1 MKYLFLVWVLIF
13 SLVAPS
19 AAISDNKPLL
29 DESLYQHV
37 DAEVKQPYYLI
48 SGLGT
53 IHHPVSTSNPQAQK
67 FFDQGLN
74 LIYAFN
80 HDEAV
85 RSFQYA
91 AKLDPHLAIAYWGVA
106 LALGPNINSAIDPN
120 RELAAYQAIHQAL
133 ALSTQASTQERDY
146 ITALAKRY
154 SQDTDADL
162 YQLAVDYAKAMG
174 NLVKRYPDDLDA
186 ATLYAESLMDLHP
199 WQHWT
204 KDGKPQPDTEKIV
217 AVLESVLKRN
227 PNHAG
232 ANHYY
237 IHAVEAS
244 PSPERALVSANR
256 LGTLAP
262 AAGHLVHMPS
272 HIYFRV
278 GDYQGAMQANEQAIA
293 QDDIYIKKYQV
304 QGTYPMMYYNH
315 NVHFLMVASSMAGRY
330 EDALKSAD
338 KLVANATAIDPYAPM
353 LEGFLG
359 SKMLIQTRF
368 SDWDAILKTPAP
380 AAKLPTTTALWH
392 FARGMAI
399 AATGKLENA
408 ASESRALLAA
418 KQGISTEA
426 TIGFSPASNILDIAS
441 KVLDAKIAREKH
453 DYEFAIQ
460 LLEKAVV
467 AEDALNYVEPPDW
480 YFPTRESLGAVL
492 LAKGDYREAEKVF
505 RADLKKYP
513 HNGRSLFGLQATL
526 QALGK
531 DEAAQLV
538 KAELETVWKGDVRQL
553 KIATLVN

>member
-1 MKYLFLVWVLIF
+1 MLIL
-13 SLVAPS
+13 SLIAPS
-19 AAISDNKPLL
+19 AAIA
-29 DESLYQHV
+29 QV
-37 DAEVKQPYYLI
+37 QQPYTLI

-53 IHHPVSTSNPQAQK
+53 IHHPVSTANPQAQE

-91 AKLDPHLAIAYWGVA
+91 AKLDPHLAIAYWGIA

-120 RELAAYQAIHQAL
+120 RELAAYQAVQQAL
-133 ALSTQASTQERDY
+133 ALSAQASTQERDY

-154 SQDTDADL
+154 SQDPDADL
-162 YQLAVDYAKAMG
+162 YQLAVDYAKAMAK
-174 NLVKRYPDDLDA
+174 LVKRYPDDLDV

-204 KDGKPQPDTEKIV
+204 KDGKPQPDTEEIV
-217 AVLESVLKRN
+217 AILESVLKRN
-227 PNHAG
+227 PNHTG

-244 PSPERALVSANR
+244 PSPEKALVSAKR
-256 LGTLAP
+256 LGILAP

-278 GDYQGAMQANEQAIA
+278 GDYEGAMRANEQAIA
-293 QDDIYIKKYQV
+293 QDDIYINKYQV

-330 EDALKSAD
+330 EDALKSAE

-368 SDWDAILKTPAP
+368 NNWDAILKTPAP
-380 AAKLPTTTALWH
+380 DAKLPTTKALWH
-392 FARGMAI
+392 FARGMAMS
-399 AATGKLENA
+399 ATGKLEDA

-418 KQGISTEA
+418 KQVISTQA
-426 TIGFSPASNILDIAS
+426 TIGFSPASSILDIAS
-441 KVLDAKIAREKH
+441 KVLDAKIAKEKH
-453 DYEFAIQ
+453 DYESAIQ
-460 LLEKAVV
+460 LLEKAVA

-480 YFPTRESLGAVL
+480 YFPTRESLGSVL
-492 LAKGDYREAEKVF
+492 LAKGDYKEAEKVF

-513 HNGRSLFGLQATL
+513 HNGRSLFGLQASL
-526 QALGK
+526 QAQGK
-531 DEAAQLV
+531 DQAAQLV
-538 KAELETVWKGDVRQL
+538 KAELETAWKGADTEL
-553 KIATLVN
+553 DIAKM

>member
-1 MKYLFLVWVLIF
+1 MKYLFIVWVLIL
-13 SLVAPS
+13 SLIAPN
-19 AAISDNKPLL
+19 AAMSDNKPL
-29 DESLYQHV
+29 SVY
-37 DAEVKQPYYLI
+37 AEVKHPYTLI

-53 IHHPVSTSNPQAQK
+53 IHHPVSTSNPQAQE

-85 RSFQYA
+85 RSFEYA
-91 AKLDPHLAIAYWGVA
+91 AKLDPHLAIAYWGIA

-120 RELAAYQAIHQAL
+120 RELAAYQAVQQAL
-133 ALSTQASTQERDY
+133 ALSSRASTQERDY

-154 SQDTDADL
+154 SQDADADL
-162 YQLAVDYAKAMG
+162 YQLALYYAKAMAT
-174 NLVKRYPDDLDA
+174 LVKRYPDDLDA

-204 KDGKPQPDTEKIV
+204 KDGKPQPDTEEIV
-217 AVLESVLKRN
+217 AILESVLKRN
-227 PNHAG
+227 PNHTG

-244 PSPERALVSANR
+244 PSPERALVSAKR

-278 GDYQGAMQANEQAIA
+278 GDYEGAMQANKQAIA

-315 NVHFLMVASSMAGRY
+315 NVHFIMVASSMAGRY
-330 EDALKSAD
+330 EDALQSAD

-368 SDWDAILKTPAP
+368 CDWDAILKTPAP
-380 AAKLPTTTALWH
+380 DAKLLTTTALWH

-399 AATGKLENA
+399 AATGKLEDA

-418 KQGISTEA
+418 KQVIPIEA
-426 TIGFSPASNILDIAS
+426 TIGFSPASRILDIAS

-453 DYEFAIQ
+453 DYESAIQ
-460 LLEKAVV
+460 LLEKAVTV
-467 AEDALNYVEPPDW
+467 EDALDYVEPPDW
-480 YFPTRESLGAVL
+480 YFPTRESLGAVF
-492 LAKGDYREAEKVF
+492 LAKGDYREAENVF

-513 HNGRSLFGLQATL
+513 HNGRSLFGLQASL
-526 QALGK
+526 LALGK
-531 DEAAQLV
+531 DQAAQLV
-538 KAELETVWKGDVRQL
+538 KAELETAWKGDDRQL
-553 KIATLVN
+553 DRPKFN

>member
-1 MKYLFLVWVLIF
+1 MKYLFIIWVLIL
-13 SLVAPS
+13 SLIAPN
-19 AAISDNKPLL
+19 AAIA
-29 DESLYQHV
+29 Q
-37 DAEVKQPYYLI
+37 ARQPYTLI
-48 SGLGT
+48 SGLGA
-53 IHHPVSTSNPQAQK
+53 IHHPVSTTNAQAQE

-85 RSFQYA
+85 RSFQHA
-91 AKLDPHLAIAYWGVA
+91 AKLDPHLAIAYWGIA
-106 LALGPNINSAIDPN
+106 LALGPNINLAIDPN
-120 RELAAYQAIHQAL
+120 RELAAYQAVQQAL
-133 ALSTQASTQERDY
+133 ALSTKASNQERDY

-154 SQDTDADL
+154 SQDPGADL
-162 YQLAVDYAKAMG
+162 YQLAVDYAKAMAT
-174 NLVKRYPDDLDA
+174 LVELYPDDLDA

-217 AVLESVLKRN
+217 AILESVLKRN
-227 PNHAG
+227 PNHTG

-244 PSPERALVSANR
+244 PSPERALVSAKR

-278 GDYQGAMQANEQAIA
+278 GDYEGAMQANKQAIA

-315 NVHFLMVASSMAGRY
+315 NVHFLMVASSMAGKY
-330 EDALKSAD
+330 EDALQAAD
-338 KLVANATAIDPYAPM
+338 KLVANATAINPCIPM

-380 AAKLPTTTALWH
+380 DVKLPTTTALWH
-392 FARGMAI
+392 FARGMAM
-399 AATGKLENA
+399 AATGKLEEA
-408 ASESRALLAA
+408 ASESRALLTA
-418 KQGISTEA
+418 KQEISTEA
-426 TIGFSPASNILDIAS
+426 TIGLSPASRILDIAS
-441 KVLDAKIAREKH
+441 KVLDAKIATKNN
-453 DYEFAIQ
+453 DYEYAIQ
-460 LLEKAVV
+460 SLEKATV
-467 AEDALNYVEPPDW
+467 AEDALDYVEPPDW

-492 LAKGDYREAEKVF
+492 LAKGDYKKAEKVF
-505 RADLKKYP
+505 RTDLEKYP

-531 DEAAQLV
+531 EDAAQIV
-538 KAELETVWKGDVRQL
+538 KADLQTAWKGQTIWNFRF
-553 KIATLVN
+553 

>member
-380 AAKLPTTTALWH
+380 EAKLPTTTALWH

-441 KVLDAKIAREKH
+441 KVLDAKIARENH
-453 DYEFAIQ
+453 DYESAIQ

>member
-19 AAISDNKPLL
+19 AAISGNKPLL
-29 DESLYQHV
+29 DENLYQHV
-37 DAEVKQPYYLI
+37 DAEVKQPYNLI

-53 IHHPVSTSNPQAQK
+53 IHHPVSTSNPQAQE

-85 RSFQYA
+85 RSFEYA
-91 AKLDPHLAIAYWGVA
+91 AKLDPHLVIAYWGVA
-106 LALGPNINSAIDPN
+106 LALGPNINSEIDPN
-120 RELAAYQAIHQAL
+120 RELAAYQAVQQAL

-154 SQDTDADL
+154 SQDADADL
-162 YQLAVDYAKAMG
+162 YQLALYYAKAMG

-204 KDGKPQPDTEKIV
+204 KDGKPQPDTEEIV
-217 AVLESVLKRN
+217 AILESVLKRN

-278 GDYQGAMQANEQAIA
+278 GDYEGAMQANKQAIA

-338 KLVANATAIDPYAPM
+338 KLVVNATAIDPYAPM

-380 AAKLPTTTALWH
+380 EAKLPTTSALWH
-392 FARGMAI
+392 FARGMAS

-418 KQGISTEA
+418 KQGISTER
-426 TIGFSPASNILDIAS
+426 TIGFSPASTILDIAS
-441 KVLDAKIAREKH
+441 KVLDAKIARENH
-453 DYEFAIQ
+453 DYESAIQ

-513 HNGRSLFGLQATL
+513 HNGRSLFGLQASL

-538 KAELETVWKGDVRQL
+538 KAELETAWKGDVQQL

>member
-1 MKYLFLVWVLIF
+1 MKYLFLVWVLIL

-19 AAISDNKPLL
+19 AAI
-29 DESLYQHV
+29 
-37 DAEVKQPYYLI
+37 AQPRQSYTLI

-53 IHHPVSTSNPQAQK
+53 IHHPVSTPNSQAQE

-85 RSFQYA
+85 RSFQHA
-91 AKLDPHLAIAYWGVA
+91 AKLDPHLAIAYWGIA
-106 LALGPNINSAIDPN
+106 LALGPNINLEIDPN
-120 RELAAYQAIHQAL
+120 RELAAYQAVQQAL
-133 ALSTQASTQERDY
+133 ALSTHASTQERDY

-154 SQDTDADL
+154 SRYIDADL
-162 YQLAVDYAKAMG
+162 YQLALYYAKAMAI
-174 NLVKRYPDDLDA
+174 LVKRYPDDLDA

-204 KDGKPQPDTEKIV
+204 KDGKPREDTEEIV

-227 PNHAG
+227 PNHPG

-244 PSPERALVSANR
+244 PSPERAFMSAKR
-256 LGTLAP
+256 LQTLAP
-262 AAGHLVHMPS
+262 GAGHLVHMSS

-278 GDYQGAMQANEQAIA
+278 GDYQGAMQANKQAIA
-293 QDDIYIKKYQV
+293 QDDIYISKYQV

-315 NVHFLMVASSMAGRY
+315 NVYFLMVASSMAGRY
-330 EDALKSAD
+330 DDALKSAD
-338 KLVANATAIDPYAPM
+338 KLIANVIAIDPYIPM
-353 LEGFLG
+353 LEGFMG

-380 AAKLPTTTALWH
+380 NAKLPTTTALWH
-392 FARGMAI
+392 FARGMAK
-399 AATGKLENA
+399 AATGKLEDA

-418 KQGISTEA
+418 KQVIPSEA
-426 TIGFSPASNILDIAS
+426 TIGFSLASRILDIAS

-453 DYEFAIQ
+453 DYESAIK

-467 AEDALNYVEPPDW
+467 AEDAFDYLEPPDW
-480 YFPTRESLGAVL
+480 YFPTRESLGGVL
-492 LAKGDYREAEKVF
+492 LAKGDYAQAEKVF

-513 HNGRSLFGLQATL
+513 HNGRSLFGLQASL

-531 DEAAQLV
+531 AQAAQLV
-538 KAELETVWKGDVRQL
+538 KAELETTWKGDDPQL
-553 KIATLVN
+553 DIAKI

>member
-1 MKYLFLVWVLIF
+1 MKYLFIIWVLIL
-13 SLVAPS
+13 SLIAPN
-19 AAISDNKPLL
+19 AAIA
-29 DESLYQHV
+29 Q
-37 DAEVKQPYYLI
+37 ARQPYTLI

-53 IHHPVSTSNPQAQK
+53 IHHPVSTANAQAQE

-85 RSFQYA
+85 RSFQHA
-91 AKLDPHLAIAYWGVA
+91 AKLDPHLAIAYWGIA
-106 LALGPNINSAIDPN
+106 LALGPNINLEIDPN
-120 RELAAYQAIHQAL
+120 RELAAYQAVQQAL
-133 ALSTQASTQERDY
+133 ALFTKASNQERDY

-154 SQDTDADL
+154 SQDSGADL
-162 YQLAVDYAKAMG
+162 YQLAVDYAKAMAT
-174 NLVKRYPDDLDA
+174 LVERYPDDLDA

-204 KDGKPQPDTEKIV
+204 KDGKPQLDTEKIV
-217 AVLESVLKRN
+217 AILESVLKRN
-227 PNHAG
+227 PNHTG

-244 PSPERALVSANR
+244 PSPQRALVSAKR

-278 GDYQGAMQANEQAIA
+278 GDYEGAMQANKQAIA

-315 NVHFLMVASSMAGRY
+315 NVHFLMVASSMAGKY
-330 EDALKSAD
+330 EDALQAAD
-338 KLVANATAIDPYAPM
+338 KLVANATAINPCIPM

-380 AAKLPTTTALWH
+380 DVKLPTTTALWH
-392 FARGMAI
+392 FARGMAM
-399 AATGKLENA
+399 AATGKLEEA
-408 ASESRALLAA
+408 ASESRALLTA
-418 KQGISTEA
+418 KQEISTEA
-426 TIGFSPASNILDIAS
+426 TIGLSPASRILDIAS
-441 KVLDAKIAREKH
+441 KVLDAKIATKNN
-453 DYEFAIQ
+453 DYEYAIQ
-460 LLEKAVV
+460 LLEKATV
-467 AEDALNYVEPPDW
+467 AEDALDYVEPPDW

-492 LAKGDYREAEKVF
+492 LAKGDYKEAEKVF
-505 RADLKKYP
+505 RTDLEKYP

-531 DEAAQLV
+531 EDAAQIV
-538 KAELETVWKGDVRQL
+538 KADLQTAWKGQTIWNFRF
-553 KIATLVN
+553 

>member
-1 MKYLFLVWVLIF
+1 MKYLFLIWVLIF

-19 AAISDNKPLL
+19 AAISDNKLLL
-29 DESLYQHV
+29 DESLHQQVY
-37 DAEVKQPYYLI
+37 AEVKQPYNLI

-53 IHHPVSTSNPQAQK
+53 IHHPVSTSNAQAQE

-85 RSFQYA
+85 RSFEYA

-106 LALGPNINSAIDPN
+106 LALGPNINSEIDPN
-120 RELAAYQAIHQAL
+120 RELAAYQAVQQAL

-154 SQDTDADL
+154 SQDADADL
-162 YQLAVDYAKAMG
+162 YQLALYYAKAMG

-204 KDGKPQPDTEKIV
+204 KDGKPQPDTEEIV

-244 PSPERALVSANR
+244 PSPERALVSAKR

-278 GDYQGAMQANEQAIA
+278 GDYQGAMQE
-293 QDDIYIKKYQV
+293 
-304 QGTYPMMYYNH
+304 
-315 NVHFLMVASSMAGRY
+315 
-330 EDALKSAD
+330 
-338 KLVANATAIDPYAPM
+338 
-353 LEGFLG
+353 
-359 SKMLIQTRF
+359 
-368 SDWDAILKTPAP
+368 
-380 AAKLPTTTALWH
+380 WH
-392 FARGMAI
+392 
-399 AATGKLENA
+399 
-408 ASESRALLAA
+408 SC
-418 KQGISTEA
+418 
-426 TIGFSPASNILDIAS
+426 
-441 KVLDAKIAREKH
+441 
-453 DYEFAIQ
+453 
-460 LLEKAVV
+460 
-467 AEDALNYVEPPDW
+467 
-480 YFPTRESLGAVL
+480 
-492 LAKGDYREAEKVF
+492 
-505 RADLKKYP
+505 
-513 HNGRSLFGLQATL
+513 
-526 QALGK
+526 
-531 DEAAQLV
+531 
-538 KAELETVWKGDVRQL
+538 
-553 KIATLVN
+553 

>member
-29 DESLYQHV
+29 DESLHQHV
-37 DAEVKQPYYLI
+37 YTEVKQPYNLI

-53 IHHPVSTSNPQAQK
+53 IHHPVSTSNSQAQK
-67 FFDQGLN
+67 FFEQGLN

-106 LALGPNINSAIDPN
+106 LALGPNINSEIDPN
-120 RELAAYQAIHQAL
+120 RELAAYQAVQQAL

-146 ITALAKRY
+146 INALAKRY
-154 SQDTDADL
+154 SQDADADL

-217 AVLESVLKRN
+217 AVLESVLERN

-278 GDYQGAMQANEQAIA
+278 GDYQRAMQANEQAIA

-368 SDWDAILKTPAP
+368 SDWDAIFKTPAP
-380 AAKLPTTTALWH
+380 EAKLPTTSALWH
-392 FARGMAI
+392 FARGMAS
-399 AATGKLENA
+399 AATGKLEDA

-418 KQGISTEA
+418 KQGISTKA
-426 TIGFSPASNILDIAS
+426 TIGFSPASTILDIAS

-453 DYEFAIQ
+453 DYESAIQ

-553 KIATLVN
+553 NIATLVN

>member
-1 MKYLFLVWVLIF
+1 MKYLFIIWVLIL
-13 SLVAPS
+13 SLIAPN
-19 AAISDNKPLL
+19 AAIA
-29 DESLYQHV
+29 Q
-37 DAEVKQPYYLI
+37 ARQPYSLI
-48 SGLGT
+48 SGLGA
-53 IHHPVSTSNPQAQK
+53 IQHPVSTANAQAQD
-67 FFDQGLN
+67 FFDQGLH

-85 RSFQYA
+85 RSFQHA
-91 AKLDPHLAIAYWGVA
+91 AKLDPHLAIAYWGIA

-120 RELAAYQAIHQAL
+120 RELAAYQAVQQAL
-133 ALSTQASTQERDY
+133 ALSTKASNQERDY
-146 ITALAKRY
+146 ISALAKRY
-154 SQDTDADL
+154 SQDPGADL
-162 YQLAVDYAKAMG
+162 YQLAVDYAKAMAT
-174 NLVKRYPDDLDA
+174 LVELYPDDLDA

-204 KDGKPQPDTEKIV
+204 KDGKPQPDTERIV
-217 AVLESVLKRN
+217 AILESVLKRN
-227 PNHAG
+227 PNHTG

-244 PSPERALVSANR
+244 PSPERALVSAKR

-315 NVHFLMVASSMAGRY
+315 NVHFLMVASSMAGKY
-330 EDALKSAD
+330 EDALQAAD
-338 KLVANATAIDPYAPM
+338 KLVANATAINPYIPM

-380 AAKLPTTTALWH
+380 DVKLPTTTALWH
-392 FARGMAI
+392 FARGMAM
-399 AATGKLENA
+399 AATGKLKDA
-408 ASESRALLAA
+408 ANESQALLAA
-418 KQGISTEA
+418 KQEISTEA
-426 TIGFSPASNILDIAS
+426 TIGFSPASRILDIAS
-441 KVLDAKIAREKH
+441 KVLNAKIAAKKH
-453 DYEFAIQ
+453 DYEYAIQ

-467 AEDALNYVEPPDW
+467 AEDALDYVEPPDW
-480 YFPTRESLGAVL
+480 YLPTRESLGAVL

-505 RADLKKYP
+505 RTDLEKYL

-531 DEAAQLV
+531 DEAAQVV
-538 KAELETVWKGDVRQL
+538 KAELQTAWKGDEQQL
-553 KIATLVN
+553 DLTY

>member
-19 AAISDNKPLL
+19 AAMSDNKPLL
-29 DESLYQHV
+29 DQSIHQHV
-37 DAEVKQPYYLI
+37 YTEVKQPYNLI

-80 HDEAV
+80 HDEAA

-120 RELAAYQAIHQAL
+120 RELAAYQAVQQAV
-133 ALSTQASTQERDY
+133 ALSTEASTPERDY
-146 ITALAKRY
+146 INALAKRY
-154 SQDTDADL
+154 SQDADADL

-204 KDGKPQPDTEKIV
+204 KDGKPQPDTEEIV
-217 AVLESVLKRN
+217 AILESVLKRN

-278 GDYQGAMQANEQAIA
+278 GDYQGAMQANKQAIA

-380 AAKLPTTTALWH
+380 AAKLPTTSALWH
-392 FARGMAI
+392 FARGMAS
-399 AATGKLENA
+399 AATGKLEDA

-418 KQGISTEA
+418 KQGISTRA
-426 TIGFSPASNILDIAS
+426 TIGFSPASTILDIAS

-453 DYEFAIQ
+453 DYESAIQ

-538 KAELETVWKGDVRQL
+538 KAELETAWKGDVRQL
-553 KIATLVN
+553 NIATLIN

>member
-1 MKYLFLVWVLIF
+1 MKYLFLIWVLILSF
-13 SLVAPS
+13 VAPS
-19 AAISDNKPLL
+19 AAIADNKPL
-29 DESLYQHV
+29 YVYAQ
-37 DAEVKQPYYLI
+37 ARQPYTLI
-48 SGLGT
+48 SGVGT
-53 IHHPVSTSNPQAQK
+53 IHHPVSTSNPQAQE

-91 AKLDPHLAIAYWGVA
+91 AKLDPHLAIAYWGIA
-106 LALGPNINSAIDPN
+106 LALGPNINLAMDPN
-120 RELAAYQAIHQAL
+120 QELAAYQAVQQAL
-133 ALSTQASTQERDY
+133 ALSTQASAQERDY

-154 SQDTDADL
+154 SQDADADL

-174 NLVKRYPDDLDA
+174 TLVKRYPDDLDA

-204 KDGKPQPDTEKIV
+204 KDGKPQPDTEEIV
-217 AVLESVLKRN
+217 AILESVLKRN
-227 PNHAG
+227 PNHTG

-244 PSPERALVSANR
+244 PSPERALVSAKR

-262 AAGHLVHMPS
+262 TAGHLVHMPS

-278 GDYQGAMQANEQAIA
+278 GDYEGAMQANEQAIA

-315 NVHFLMVASSMAGRY
+315 NIHFLMVASSMAGKY
-330 EDALKSAD
+330 KDALQAAET
-338 KLVANATAIDPYAPM
+338 LVANATAIDPYAPM

-380 AAKLPTTTALWH
+380 DTKLPTTTALWH
-392 FARGMAI
+392 FARGMAS
-399 AATGKLENA
+399 AATGKLEDA

-418 KQGISTEA
+418 KQGIYTEA
-426 TIGFSPASNILDIAS
+426 TIGFSLASRILDIAS

-453 DYEFAIQ
+453 DYESAIL
-460 LLEKAVV
+460 LLEKAVAV
-467 AEDALNYVEPPDW
+467 EDTLDYVEPPDW
-480 YFPTRESLGAVL
+480 YFPTRESLGSVL
-492 LAKGDYREAEKVF
+492 LAKGDYTQAEKVF
-505 RADLKKYP
+505 RADLEKYP
-513 HNGRSLFGLQATL
+513 HNGRSLFGLQTSL

-531 DEAAQLV
+531 DKAAQLV
-538 KAELETVWKGDVRQL
+538 KAELETAWKGDDKQL
-553 KIATLVN
+553 DIANMY

>member
-1 MKYLFLVWVLIF
+1 MKYLFIIWVLIL
-13 SLVAPS
+13 SLIAPN
-19 AAISDNKPLL
+19 AAIA
-29 DESLYQHV
+29 Q
-37 DAEVKQPYYLI
+37 ARQPYTLI
-48 SGLGT
+48 SGLGA
-53 IHHPVSTSNPQAQK
+53 IHHPVSTTNAQAQE

-85 RSFQYA
+85 RSFQHA
-91 AKLDPHLAIAYWGVA
+91 AKLDPHLAIAYWGIA
-106 LALGPNINSAIDPN
+106 LALGPNINLEIDPN
-120 RELAAYQAIHQAL
+120 RELAAYQAVQQAL
-133 ALSTQASTQERDY
+133 ALSTKASNQERDY

-154 SQDTDADL
+154 SQDPGADL
-162 YQLAVDYAKAMG
+162 YQLAVDYAKAMAT
-174 NLVKRYPDDLDA
+174 LVELYPDDLDA

-217 AVLESVLKRN
+217 AILESVLKRN
-227 PNHAG
+227 PNHTG

-244 PSPERALVSANR
+244 PSPERALVSAKR

-315 NVHFLMVASSMAGRY
+315 NVHFLMVASSMAGKY
-330 EDALKSAD
+330 EDALQAAD
-338 KLVANATAIDPYAPM
+338 KLVANATAINPYIPM

-380 AAKLPTTTALWH
+380 DVKLPTTTALWH
-392 FARGMAI
+392 FARGMAM
-399 AATGKLENA
+399 AATGKLEEA
-408 ASESRALLAA
+408 ASESRALLTA
-418 KQGISTEA
+418 KQKISTEA
-426 TIGFSPASNILDIAS
+426 TIGLSPASRILDIAS
-441 KVLDAKIAREKH
+441 KVLDAKIATKNN
-453 DYEFAIQ
+453 DYEYAIQ
-460 LLEKAVV
+460 SLEKATV
-467 AEDALNYVEPPDW
+467 AEDALDYVEPPDW

-492 LAKGDYREAEKVF
+492 LAKGDYKKAEKVF
-505 RADLKKYP
+505 RADLEKYP

-531 DEAAQLV
+531 EDAAQIV
-538 KAELETVWKGDVRQL
+538 KADLQTAWKGQTIWNFRF
-553 KIATLVN
+553 

>member
-1 MKYLFLVWVLIF
+1 MKYLFLIWVLIF

-19 AAISDNKPLL
+19 AVMADNKPLL
-29 DESLYQHV
+29 DEKLHQHV
-37 DAEVKQPYYLI
+37 YAEVKQPYNLI

-53 IHHPVSTSNPQAQK
+53 IHHPVSTSNPQAQE

-91 AKLDPHLAIAYWGVA
+91 AKLDPHLAIAYWGIA

-120 RELAAYQAIHQAL
+120 RELAAYQAVQQAL
-133 ALSTQASTQERDY
+133 ALSSQASTRERDY

-154 SQDTDADL
+154 SQNADADL
-162 YQLAVDYAKAMG
+162 YQLALYYAKAMG

-204 KDGKPQPDTEKIV
+204 KDGKPQPDTEEIV

-278 GDYQGAMQANEQAIA
+278 GDYEGAMQANKQAIA

-315 NVHFLMVASSMAGRY
+315 NVDFFMVASSMAGKY
-330 EDALKSAD
+330 QDALQAAEQ
-338 KLVANATAIDPYAPM
+338 LVANATAIDPYAPM

-380 AAKLPTTTALWH
+380 EAKLPTTSALWH
-392 FARGMAI
+392 FARGMAS
-399 AATGKLENA
+399 AATGKLEDA

-418 KQGISTEA
+418 KQGISTTA
-426 TIGFSPASNILDIAS
+426 TIGFSPANRILDIAS

-453 DYEFAIQ
+453 DYESAIL
-460 LLEKAVV
+460 LLEKAVA
-467 AEDALNYVEPPDW
+467 AEDALDYVEPPDW

-513 HNGRSLFGLQATL
+513 HNGRSLFGLQASL

-531 DEAAQLV
+531 EEAAQVV
-538 KAELETVWKGDVRQL
+538 KAELETAWKGDVRQL
-553 KIATLVN
+553 NIATWVN

>member
-1 MKYLFLVWVLIF
+1 MKYLFLVWVLILT
-13 SLVAPS
+13 LVAPS
-19 AAISDNKPLL
+19 AAIADDKPLPV
-29 DESLYQHV
+29 YAQARH
-37 DAEVKQPYYLI
+37 PYTLI

-53 IHHPVSTSNPQAQK
+53 IHHPVSTSNPQAQE

-91 AKLDPHLAIAYWGVA
+91 AKLDPHLAIAHWGIA
-106 LALGPNINSAIDPN
+106 LALGPNINSEIDPN
-120 RELAAYQAIHQAL
+120 RELAAYQAVQQAL

-154 SQDTDADL
+154 SQDPDADL
-162 YQLAVDYAKAMG
+162 YQLATDYAKAMA

-199 WQHWT
+199 CQQWT

-217 AVLESVLKRN
+217 AILESVLKRN
-227 PNHAG
+227 PNHPG

-244 PSPERALVSANR
+244 PSPERALVSAKR
-256 LGTLAP
+256 LPSLAP
-262 AAGHLVHMPS
+262 GAGHLVHMPS

-278 GDYQGAMQANEQAIA
+278 GDYEEAMRANKQAIA
-293 QDDIYIKKYQV
+293 QDDIYINKYQV

-315 NVHFLMVASSMAGRY
+315 NIYFLMVASSMAGKY
-330 EDALKSAD
+330 KDALQAAET
-338 KLVANATAIDPYAPM
+338 LVANATAIDPYAPM

-380 AAKLPTTTALWH
+380 DAKLPTTRALWH

-399 AATGKLENA
+399 AATGKLEDA
-408 ASESRALLAA
+408 ASQSRALLAA
-418 KQGISTEA
+418 KQVISTEA
-426 TIGFSPASNILDIAS
+426 TIGFSPASRILDIAS
-441 KVLDAKIAREKH
+441 KVLDAKIARENH
-453 DYEFAIQ
+453 DYESAIQ

-467 AEDALNYVEPPDW
+467 AEDAIDYVEPPDW

-513 HNGRSLFGLQATL
+513 HNGRSLFGLQASL

-531 DEAAQLV
+531 DQAAQVV
-538 KAELETVWKGDVRQL
+538 KAELSTAWKGDEQQL
-553 KIATLVN
+553 EF

>member
-1 MKYLFLVWVLIF
+1 MKYLFLIWVLIF

-19 AAISDNKPLL
+19 AAMSDNKPLL
-29 DESLYQHV
+29 DQTIHQHV
-37 DAEVKQPYYLI
+37 YTEVKQPYNLI

-53 IHHPVSTSNPQAQK
+53 IHHPVSTSNPQAQE

-80 HDEAV
+80 HDEAA

-120 RELAAYQAIHQAL
+120 RELAAYQAVQQAL
-133 ALSTQASTQERDY
+133 ALSAQASTQERDY

-154 SQDTDADL
+154 SEDADADL

-204 KDGKPQPDTEKIV
+204 KDGKPQPDTEEIV

-338 KLVANATAIDPYAPM
+338 KLVANVTAIDPYAPM

-380 AAKLPTTTALWH
+380 EAKLPTTSALWH
-392 FARGMAI
+392 FARGMAS
-399 AATGKLENA
+399 AATGKLEDA

-441 KVLDAKIAREKH
+441 KVLDAKIARENH
-453 DYEFAIQ
+453 DYESAIQ

-513 HNGRSLFGLQATL
+513 HNGRSLFGLQASL

-538 KAELETVWKGDVRQL
+538 KAELETAWKGDVRQL

>member
-1 MKYLFLVWVLIF
+1 MKYLFLVWVLTL

-19 AAISDNKPLL
+19 AAIADDKPL
-29 DESLYQHV
+29 SVYAQ
-37 DAEVKQPYYLI
+37 ARQPYTLI

-53 IHHPVSTSNPQAQK
+53 IHHPVSTANPQAQE

-85 RSFQYA
+85 RSFQHA
-91 AKLDPHLAIAYWGVA
+91 TKLDPHLAIAYWGIA
-106 LALGPNINSAIDPN
+106 LAMGPNINLEIDPN
-120 RELAAYQAIHQAL
+120 RELAAYQAVQQAL
-133 ALSTQASTQERDY
+133 ALSTHASTQEQDY

-154 SQDTDADL
+154 SQDPDADL
-162 YQLAVDYAKAMG
+162 YQLALYYAKAMA

-199 WQHWT
+199 WQYWT
-204 KDGKPQPDTEKIV
+204 KDGKPREDTEEIV
-217 AVLESVLKRN
+217 AVLESVIKRN
-227 PNHAG
+227 PNHPG

-244 PSPERALVSANR
+244 PSPERALVSAKR

-278 GDYQGAMQANEQAIA
+278 GDYEGAMEANKQAIA

-330 EDALKSAD
+330 EDALRTAD
-338 KLVANATAIDPYAPM
+338 KFVANITAINPYIPM

-380 AAKLPTTTALWH
+380 NAKLPTTTALWH
-392 FARGMAI
+392 FARGMAK
-399 AATGKLENA
+399 AATGKLEDA

-418 KQGISTEA
+418 KQVISTEA
-426 TIGFSPASNILDIAS
+426 TIGLSPASRILDIAS

-453 DYEFAIQ
+453 DYESAIQ
-460 LLEKAVV
+460 LLEKAVA
-467 AEDALNYVEPPDW
+467 AEDALDYVEPPDW

-492 LAKGDYREAEKVF
+492 LAKGDYGEAEKVF

-513 HNGRSLFGLQATL
+513 HNGRSLFGLQASL

-531 DEAAQLV
+531 DQAAQVV
-538 KAELETVWKGDVRQL
+538 KAELKTAWKGDNKQL
-553 KIATLVN
+553 NIAKMY

>member
-1 MKYLFLVWVLIF
+1 MKYLCIVWVLIL
-13 SLVAPS
+13 SLIAPS
-19 AAISDNKPLL
+19 AAIA
-29 DESLYQHV
+29 QV
-37 DAEVKQPYYLI
+37 QQPYTLI

-53 IHHPVSTSNPQAQK
+53 IHHPVSTANPQAQE

-91 AKLDPHLAIAYWGVA
+91 AKLDPHLAIAYWGIA

-120 RELAAYQAIHQAL
+120 RELAAYQAVQQAL
-133 ALSTQASTQERDY
+133 ALSAQASTQERDY

-154 SQDTDADL
+154 SQDPDADL
-162 YQLAVDYAKAMG
+162 YQLAVDYAKAMAK
-174 NLVKRYPDDLDA
+174 LVKRYPDDLDV

-204 KDGKPQPDTEKIV
+204 KDGKPQPDTEEIV
-217 AVLESVLKRN
+217 AILESVLKRN
-227 PNHAG
+227 PNHTG

-244 PSPERALVSANR
+244 PSPEKALVSAKR
-256 LGTLAP
+256 LGILAP

-278 GDYQGAMQANEQAIA
+278 GDYEGAMRANEQAIA
-293 QDDIYIKKYQV
+293 QDDIYINKYQV

-330 EDALKSAD
+330 EDALKSAE

-368 SDWDAILKTPAP
+368 NNWDAILKTPAP
-380 AAKLPTTTALWH
+380 DAKLPTTKALWH
-392 FARGMAI
+392 FARGMAMS
-399 AATGKLENA
+399 ATGKLEDA

-418 KQGISTEA
+418 KQVISTQA
-426 TIGFSPASNILDIAS
+426 TIGFSPASSILDIAS
-441 KVLDAKIAREKH
+441 KVLDAKIAKEKH
-453 DYEFAIQ
+453 DYESAIQ
-460 LLEKAVV
+460 LLEKAVA

-480 YFPTRESLGAVL
+480 YFPTRESLGSVL
-492 LAKGDYREAEKVF
+492 LAKGDYKEAEKVF

-513 HNGRSLFGLQATL
+513 HNGRSLFGLQASL
-526 QALGK
+526 QAQGK
-531 DEAAQLV
+531 DQAAQLV
-538 KAELETVWKGDVRQL
+538 KAELETAWKGADTEL
-553 KIATLVN
+553 DIAKM

>member
-1 MKYLFLVWVLIF
+1 MKYLFIIWVLIL

-19 AAISDNKPLL
+19 AAIAQSR
-29 DESLYQHV
+29 
-37 DAEVKQPYYLI
+37 QPYTLI

-53 IHHPVSTSNPQAQK
+53 IHHPVSTANLQAQK

-74 LIYAFN
+74 LTYAFN

-85 RSFQYA
+85 RSFQHA
-91 AKLDPHLAIAYWGVA
+91 AKLDPHLAIAYWGIA
-106 LALGPNINSAIDPN
+106 LALGPNINLEIDPN
-120 RELAAYQAIHQAL
+120 RELAAYQSVQQAL
-133 ALSTQASTQERDY
+133 VLSSQASNQEQDY

-154 SQDTDADL
+154 SQDPDPDL
-162 YQLAVDYAKAMG
+162 YQLAVDYAKAMAT
-174 NLVKRYPDDLDA
+174 LVKRYPDDLDA

-217 AVLESVLKRN
+217 ALLESVLKRN
-227 PNHAG
+227 PNHTG

-244 PSPERALVSANR
+244 PSPERALVSAKR
-256 LGTLAP
+256 LATLAP
-262 AAGHLVHMPS
+262 SAGHLVHMPS

-278 GDYQGAMQANEQAIA
+278 GDYEGAMQANQQAIA

-315 NVHFLMVASSMAGRY
+315 NVHFLMVASSMAGKY
-330 EDALKSAD
+330 EDALQAAD
-338 KLVANATAIDPYAPM
+338 KLVTNVTAINPYIPM

-368 SDWDAILKTPAP
+368 HDWDAILKTPAP
-380 AAKLPTTTALWH
+380 DVKLPTTTALWH
-392 FARGMAI
+392 FVRGMAI
-399 AATGKLENA
+399 AATGKLEDA
-408 ASESRALLAA
+408 VSESRTLVAA

-426 TIGFSPASNILDIAS
+426 TIGFSPATDILDIAS
-441 KVLDAKIAREKH
+441 KVLDAKIAKEKD
-453 DYEFAIQ
+453 DYQSAIQ
-460 LLEKAVV
+460 LLEKAVEM
-467 AEDALNYVEPPDW
+467 EDTLKYVEPPDW

-505 RADLKKYP
+505 RADLEKYP
-513 HNGRSLFGLQATL
+513 SNGRSLFGLQASL
-526 QALGK
+526 QGLGN
-531 DEAAQLV
+531 DDAV
-538 KAELETVWKGDVRQL
+538 KVVKTELETALKGQT
-553 KIATLVN
+553 TLDFKF

>member
-1 MKYLFLVWVLIF
+1 MKYLFIVWVLIL
-13 SLVAPS
+13 SLVAPNV
-19 AAISDNKPLL
+19 AIAQPT
-29 DESLYQHV
+29 
-37 DAEVKQPYYLI
+37 QPYTLI
-48 SGLGT
+48 PGVGT
-53 IHHPVSTSNPQAQK
+53 IHHPVSTSNPQAQE

-91 AKLDPHLAIAYWGVA
+91 AKLDPHLAIAYWGIA
-106 LALGPNINSAIDPN
+106 LALGPNINLAIDPN
-120 RELAAYQAIHQAL
+120 RELAAYQAVQQAL
-133 ALSTQASTQERDY
+133 ALSTQASAQERDY

-154 SQDTDADL
+154 SQNLDADL
-162 YQLAVDYAKAMG
+162 YQLALFYAKAMAT
-174 NLVKRYPDDLDA
+174 LVKRYPDDLDA

-204 KDGKPQPDTEKIV
+204 KDGKPQPDTEEIV
-217 AVLESVLKRN
+217 AILESVLKRN
-227 PNHAG
+227 PNHTG

-244 PSPERALVSANR
+244 PFPERALVSAKQ
-256 LGTLAP
+256 LPSLAP
-262 AAGHLVHMPS
+262 GAGHLLHMPS
-272 HIYFRV
+272 HIYFPL
-278 GDYQGAMQANEQAIA
+278 GDYKGAMRANKQAIA

-315 NVHFLMVASSMAGRY
+315 NVYFLMVASSMAGRY
-330 EDALKSAD
+330 KDALQSAET
-338 KLVANATAIDPYAPM
+338 LVANATAIDPYAPM

-368 SDWDAILKTPAP
+368 SDWDAILKTLAP
-380 AAKLPTTTALWH
+380 DEKLPTTTALWH
-392 FARGMAI
+392 FARGMAS
-399 AATGKLENA
+399 AATGKLEDA

-418 KQGISTEA
+418 KQVISNEA
-426 TIGFSPASNILDIAS
+426 TIGFSPASPILDIAS

-453 DYEFAIQ
+453 DYESAIK

-467 AEDALNYVEPPDW
+467 AEDALDYAELPDW

-492 LAKGDYREAEKVF
+492 LAKGDYKEAEKVF

-513 HNGRSLFGLQATL
+513 HNGRSLFGLQASL

-531 DEAAQLV
+531 DQAAQVV
-538 KAELETVWKGDVRQL
+538 KAELETAWIKPEESQRAKASFYL
-553 KIATLVN
+553 P

>member
-13 SLVAPS
+13 FLVAPS

-29 DESLYQHV
+29 DESLHQHV
-37 DAEVKQPYYLI
+37 YAEVKQPYNLI

-53 IHHPVSTSNPQAQK
+53 IHHPVSTSNPQAQE

-85 RSFQYA
+85 RSFEYA

-106 LALGPNINSAIDPN
+106 LALGPNINSEIDPN
-120 RELAAYQAIHQAL
+120 RELAAYQAVQQAL

-154 SQDTDADL
+154 SQDADADL
-162 YQLAVDYAKAMG
+162 YQLALYYAKAMG

-244 PSPERALVSANR
+244 PSPERALVSAKR

-368 SDWDAILKTPAP
+368 SNWDAILKTPAP
-380 AAKLPTTTALWH
+380 EAKLPTTTALWH
-392 FARGMAI
+392 FARGMAS
-399 AATGKLENA
+399 AATGKLEDA

-418 KQGISTEA
+418 KQGISTKA
-426 TIGFSPASNILDIAS
+426 TIGFSPASSILDIAS
-441 KVLDAKIAREKH
+441 KVLDAKIARENH
-453 DYEFAIQ
+453 DYESAIQ

-467 AEDALNYVEPPDW
+467 AEDSLKYMEPPDW

-513 HNGRSLFGLQATL
+513 HNGRSLFGLQASL

-531 DEAAQLV
+531 DEAAQVV
-538 KAELETVWKGDVRQL
+538 KAELETAWKGDVRQFN
-553 KIATLVN
+553 IATWVN

>member
-1 MKYLFLVWVLIF
+1 MRYLFLVWVLIF

-29 DESLYQHV
+29 DESLHQHV
-37 DAEVKQPYYLI
+37 YTELKQPYNLI

-106 LALGPNINSAIDPN
+106 LALGPNINSEIDPN
-120 RELAAYQAIHQAL
+120 RELAAYQAVQQAL
-133 ALSTQASTQERDY
+133 ALSTQASTPERDY
-146 ITALAKRY
+146 INALAKRY
-154 SQDTDADL
+154 SQDADADL

-204 KDGKPQPDTEKIV
+204 KDGKPQPDTEEIV

-278 GDYQGAMQANEQAIA
+278 GDYQGAMQANELAIA

-368 SDWDAILKTPAP
+368 SDWDAIFKTPAP
-380 AAKLPTTTALWH
+380 EAKLPTTSALWH
-392 FARGMAI
+392 FARGMAS
-399 AATGKLENA
+399 AATGKLEDA

-418 KQGISTEA
+418 KQGISTKA
-426 TIGFSPASNILDIAS
+426 TIGFSPASTILDIAS
-441 KVLDAKIAREKH
+441 KVLDAKIARKKH
-453 DYEFAIQ
+453 DYESAIQ

-538 KAELETVWKGDVRQL
+538 KAELETAWKGDVRQL